1 MKVGKKEILTIA
13 VVAVVLSM
21 AYTWVVYPS
30 EEDSL
35 EFTGEVIGLSSYNQ
49 PKLDLSAQEIFD
61 SGLKLGSEFTIITV
75 NDTYTGAIML
85 ESYLGI
91 LMFDIFVNVED
102 DGLVSIGC
110 VGMLINADEG
120 SEVKLVHTGESQR
133 YKNTPDYNVQY
144 SNDVHDF
151 PSEEV
156 FANFYEVTGGNIA
169 PGVLYRSF
177 SSLSD
182 PAKQARVPYV
192 NQLADEYGIKYLVA
206 LSFSDASVQSAIS
219 KYSGYCIDLC
229 KDGKYVAPN
238 MGYLY
243 FQQKEKTI
251 QTLESIIDNDGP
263 YLVHCNVGRDRTGFV
278 ILLLQALCGCS
289 PEEMMECEA
298 RAFCNLYSIEPGSK
312 EYFVIINGTYD
323 RNMYLIANYD
333 EIDNILNM
341 DWSKIDVSKVDT
353 QKAAYQYCTDYL
365 GLSSE
370 QIEKLLE
377 RLTVMG

>member
-151 PSEEV
+151 PSEED

-298 RAFCNLYSIEPGSK
+298 RAFCNLYNIEPGSK

-333 EIDNILNM
+333 KIDNILHM
-341 DWSKIDVSKVDT
+341 DWSKIDVSKIDT

>member
-61 SGLKLGSEFTIITV
+61 SGLKFGSEFTIITV

-298 RAFCNLYSIEPGSK
+298 RAFCNLYNIEPGSK

-370 QIEKLLE
+370 QIETLLE

>member
-1 MKVGKKEILTIA
+1 
-13 VVAVVLSM
+13 
-21 AYTWVVYPS
+21 
-30 EEDSL
+30 
-35 EFTGEVIGLSSYNQ
+35 
-49 PKLDLSAQEIFD
+49 
-61 SGLKLGSEFTIITV
+61 
-75 NDTYTGAIML
+75 ML
-85 ESYLGI
+85 LFG
-91 LMFDIFVNVED
+91 IFVNVEA

-110 VGMLINADEG
+110 VGILINADEG

-298 RAFCNLYSIEPGSK
+298 IAFCNLYNIEPGSK

-333 EIDNILNM
+333 EIDNILHM
-341 DWSKIDVSKVDT
+341 DWSKIDVSKIDT

>member
-30 EEDSL
+30 EEDSI

-61 SGLKLGSEFTIITV
+61 SGLNLGAEFTIITET
-75 NDTYTGAIML
+75 DTYTGAIML
-85 ESYLGI
+85 KSYLGI

-102 DGLVSIGC
+102 DGLVSVGC
-110 VGMLINADEG
+110 IGMLIKAEEG
-120 SEVKLVHTGESQR
+120 SQIKLVHTGESQR
-133 YKNTPDYNVQY
+133 YKNTPDYNVEY
-144 SNDVHDF
+144 SQDIHDF
-151 PSEEV
+151 PSTEV

-192 NQLADEYGIKYLVA
+192 NQLAEENSINYVIA
-206 LSFSDASVQSAIS
+206 LSFSDTSVQSAIS
-219 KYSGYCIDLC
+219 KYEGYCIDLC
-229 KDGKYVAPN
+229 KDGKYVAPS

-251 QTLESIIDNDGP
+251 DVLQSIIDNDGP

-278 ILLLQALCGCS
+278 VLLLQALCGCS

-298 RAFCNLYSIEPGSK
+298 RAFCNLYNIDPDSK
-312 EYFVIINGTYD
+312 EYKYIISGTYD

-333 EIDNILNM
+333 NIDNILHM
-341 DWSKIDVSKVDT
+341 DWSKIDVSMIDT

-365 GLSSE
+365 GLSSS
-370 QIEKLLE
+370 QVNSLLE
-377 RLTVMG
+377 RLTVVG

>member
-30 EEDSL
+30 EEDSI

-61 SGLKLGSEFTIITV
+61 SGLNLGAEFTIITET
-75 NDTYTGAIML
+75 DTYTGAIML
-85 ESYLGI
+85 KSYLGI

-102 DGLVSIGC
+102 DGLVSVGC
-110 VGMLINADEG
+110 VGMLISAEEG
-120 SEVKLVHTGESQR
+120 SQIKLVHTGESQR
-133 YKNTPDYNVQY
+133 YKNTPDYNVEY
-144 SNDVHDF
+144 SQDIHDF
-151 PSEEV
+151 PSTEV

-192 NQLADEYGIKYLVA
+192 NQLAEENSINYVIA

-219 KYSGYCIDLC
+219 KYEGYCIDLC
-229 KDGKYVAPN
+229 KDGKYVAPS

-251 QTLESIIDNDGP
+251 DVLQSIIDNDGP
-263 YLVHCNVGRDRTGFV
+263 YLVHCNIGRDRTGFV
-278 ILLLQALCGCS
+278 VLLLQALCGCTA
-289 PEEMMECEA
+289 EEMIECEA
-298 RAFCNLYSIEPGSK
+298 RAFCNLYGIDPGTK
-312 EYFVIINGTYD
+312 EYNYIVSGTYD
-323 RNMYLIANYD
+323 RNMYLIVNYD
-333 EIDNILNM
+333 NIDNILHM
-341 DWSKIDVSKVDT
+341 DWSKIDVSMIDT

-365 GLSSE
+365 GLSSS
-370 QIEKLLE
+370 QVNSLLE
-377 RLTVMG
+377 RLTVVG